1 MTKNTNNYNV
11 DTALIT
17 LGDIEAAR
25 INWETGSY
33 KKSNEDLYSV
43 LDRCLNFYKQI
54 KILEAGKRKLIKAI
68 DGVLIER
75 GIPSQKNTSLLT
87 KVVRF
92 VFGDVGK
99 RAFTYAT
106 VISVADLEKLE
117 TQSLHAFITE
127 RGGIEQIRKT
137 ASGQPSSKEKREKL
151 IEGAEERLASADPII
166 GGIALIDDLQPD
178 SDTGLE
184 YMAVLMRK
192 EADGTGSIVYRSNNA
207 TIINT
212 LLAAYERDAIA
223 DDDKATADATPSKAA
238 KSRASAIKE
247 AAAA

>member
-1 MTKNTNNYNV
+1 MIKNTNNYTV

-17 LGDIEAAR
+17 LGDIETAR

-33 KKSNEDLYSV
+33 KKSNEELYGV
-43 LDRCLNFYKQI
+43 LDRCRNFYQQI
-54 KILEAGKRKLIKAI
+54 KIMEEGKRKLIKAI

-75 GIPSQKNTSLLT
+75 GMPSQKNTSLVT

-106 VISVADLEKLE
+106 VITVAYLEKPE
-117 TQSLHAFITE
+117 AQSLHAFITE

-137 ASGQPSSKEKREKL
+137 ANGQPSSKEKREKL
-151 IEGAEERLASADPII
+151 IEDGEERAATAEALLS
-166 GGIALIDDLQPD
+166 GIALSDDLQPEND
-178 SDTGLE
+178 NGME
-184 YMAVLMRK
+184 YMALLMRK
-192 EADGTGSIVYRSNNA
+192 ETDGTGSIVYRSNNV

-212 LLAAYERDAIA
+212 LLAAYERHAIA
-223 DDDKATADATPSKAA
+223 DDDNATAAATPSKAA